1 VHPIYELSDRITE
14 SVARHHPDDAT
25 MEGVSGFEDLMPDL
39 SPDGAMQELHD
50 LRNHRAE
57 VDALPAAEDSRSAN
71 AARAASEYLDI
82 QISGLEHGDHTRNLN
97 SIACPVQ
104 NLRTVFDVMDKETA
118 EGWQAVASRLHSVP
132 SAFAG
137 YRESLEEGRARGD
150 VVARR
155 QVEAA
160 AKEAAVYGGDDS
172 PLRQLPGELAEA
184 RIGDSSLGERVEDGV
199 TKAVAAYSEL
209 VDYLQSTYLGSAR
222 DVDAVG
228 PEMYERKARQFL
240 GASLDPED
248 TYAWGWSEVERLRRE
263 MERITPDIKP
273 DAGLAEIIT
282 FLTTDPDRASKNR
295 DEFVDVMSSRLE
307 RAVTDLDGSV
317 FDIPEPIRRV
327 EVKIAPPGG
336 SLGAYYVSPSEDFS
350 RPGSVWYSLDRSEE
364 RIPYFSQVSTNYHEG
379 FPGHHLQ
386 EGIRRYMGDQLTR
399 LEATMIWYSGFG
411 EGWALYAE
419 QLMLELGYYEKPE
432 YVFGKLAE
440 EMLRACRVVIDIG
453 SHLGYSIPRDQPFHP
468 GEAWTF
474 ETGVEML
481 TDYATQTRAY
491 AESEMT
497 RYLGW
502 PAQAISYKVG
512 ERIILQLREE
522 MRRRLG
528 SEFDLTAFH
537 AKILGAGAVGLDQ
550 VRDVVVEA

>member
-1 VHPIYELSDRITE
+1 VHPIYELSERITE
-14 SVARHHPDDAT
+14 SVARHHPDEAT
-25 MEGVSGFEDLMPDL
+25 MEGVTGFEDLMPDL
-39 SPDGAMQELHD
+39 SPAGALQELHD
-50 LRNHRAE
+50 LRNFRAE
-57 VDALPAAEDSRSAN
+57 VDALPATEDSRSAN

-82 QISGLEHGDHTRNLN
+82 HISALEHGDYMRNLN
-97 SIACPVQ
+97 SISSPIQ
-104 NLRTVFDVMDKETA
+104 DLRTVFDVMDKETV
-118 EGWQAVASRLHSVP
+118 EGWQAVASRLHAIP
-132 SAFAG
+132 GAFAG
-137 YRESLEEGRARGD
+137 YQESLEEGRARGD

-160 AKEAAVYGGDDS
+160 AKEGAVYAGDDS
-172 PLRQLPGELAEA
+172 PLRRLPQELAEA
-184 RIGDSSLGERVEDGV
+184 SISDPTLGGRIDDGV
-199 TKAVAAYSEL
+199 AMATAAYAEL
-209 VDYLQSTYLGSAR
+209 VDYLNSSCIPAAR
-222 DVDAVG
+222 EDDAVG
-228 PEMYERKARQFL
+228 AEIYERKASQFL
-240 GASLDPED
+240 GATIDLED
-248 TYAWGWSEVERLRRE
+248 TYAWGWSEVERLRTE
-263 MERITPDIKP
+263 MIRLASDIKP
-273 DAGLAEIIT
+273 DADIAEIIE
-282 FLTTDPDRASKNR
+282 FLKTDPARSSKDR
-295 DEFVDVMSSRLE
+295 DEFVDVMTARLTQ
-307 RAVTDLDGSV
+307 AVTDLDGSV
-317 FDIPEPIRRV
+317 FNIPEPVRRV
-327 EVKIAPPGG
+327 QVRIAPPGG
-336 SLGAYYVSPSEDFS
+336 FLGAYYISPTEDFS
-350 RPGSVWYSLDRSEE
+350 RPGSVWYALDPSEE
-364 RIPYFSQVSTNYHEG
+364 RVPYFAQVSTNYHEG

-399 LEATMIWYSGFG
+399 LETTMIWYSGFG

-432 YVFGKLAE
+432 YVFGKYAE

-453 SHLGYSIPRDQPFHP
+453 SHLGYSIPDDQPFHP
-468 GEAWTF
+468 GDAWTF

-512 ERIILQLREE
+512 ERIILELREE

-550 VRDVVVEA
+550 VRDVVIEA